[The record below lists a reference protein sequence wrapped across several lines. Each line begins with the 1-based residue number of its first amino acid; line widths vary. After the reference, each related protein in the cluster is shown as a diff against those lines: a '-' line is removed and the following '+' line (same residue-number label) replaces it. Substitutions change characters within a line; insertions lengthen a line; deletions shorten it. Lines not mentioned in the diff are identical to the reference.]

1 MSYRLL
7 IKPEAEL
14 DLEDTYNWYEQ
25 KNRGLGSEFVRVVDA
40 SLANIQ
46 RNPLAYPL
54 IYKKVRRKLI
64 RRFPYAIFYLINLD
78 TIVIIGCF
86 HAQRDPKHWHKR
98 V

>member
-14 DLEDTYNWYEQ
+14 DLEDTYNWYEKQ
-25 KNRGLGSEFVRVVDA
+25 NRGLGSEFIRVVDA

-54 IYKKVRRKLI
+54 IYKQVRRKLV
-64 RRFPYAIFYLINLD
+64 RRFPYAIFYLVNQDAIA
-78 TIVIIGCF
+78 IIAVF
-86 HAQRDPKHWHKR
+86 HAQRAPKQWQKR

>member
-14 DLEDTYNWYEQ
+14 DLEDAYNWYEQ
-25 KNRGLGSEFVRVVDA
+25 QSRGLGSEFIRVVDA

-46 RNPLAYPL
+46 LNPLAYPL
-54 IYKKVRRKLI
+54 IYKQVRRKLV
-64 RRFPYAIFYLINLD
+64 RRFPYAIFYLVNKD
-78 TIVIIGCF
+78 TIAIIAVF
-86 HAQRDPKHWHKR
+86 HAQRDPKQWQKR

>member
-14 DLEDTYNWYEQ
+14 DLEDAYNWYEQ
-25 KNRGLGSEFVRVVDA
+25 KNRGLGSEFIRVVDA

-54 IYKKVRRKLI
+54 IYK
-64 RRFPYAIFYLINLD
+64 
-78 TIVIIGCF
+78 
-86 HAQRDPKHWHKR
+86 
-98 V
+98 